1 MCKNLSIK
9 TFKLVSVLFLLFTS
23 CSKDAEDSNAL
34 DPGIVA
40 LPVLTTTPVINIDQ
54 NSAVSGGRIS
64 SDGKSTITSKGI
76 CWSTSQN
83 PTVSNST
90 TINGSGIS
98 DFTSNLT
105 GLFPGTTYYVRA
117 YAVNKD
123 GIGYGQ
129 QVSFTTTSI
138 LVTGIN
144 YGGGIIFY
152 LDSTGM
158 HGLVCANYDQATTA
172 IWGCKTT
179 LIPGADGIA
188 IGTGLQ
194 NTLDI
199 IGTCTTSG
207 IAADI
212 CDSLVLNG
220 YGDWFLPSKEELKL
234 IYTNL
239 KSNGIGN
246 FSNAPYWSSTEM
258 TSAFAWE
265 VIFNGGF
272 TQGTGKNNNA
282 SVRAVRIF

>member
-1 MCKNLSIK
+1 
-9 TFKLVSVLFLLFTS
+9 
-23 CSKDAEDSNAL
+23 
-34 DPGIVA
+34 
-40 LPVLTTTPVINIDQ
+40 
-54 NSAVSGGRIS
+54 
-64 SDGKSTITSKGI
+64 
-76 CWSTSQN
+76 
-83 PTVSNST
+83 
-90 TINGSGIS
+90 
-98 DFTSNLT
+98 
-105 GLFPGTTYYVRA
+105 
-117 YAVNKD
+117 
-123 GIGYGQ
+123 
-129 QVSFTTTSI
+129 
-138 LVTGIN
+138 
-144 YGGGIIFY
+144 
-152 LDSTGM
+152 M
-158 HGLVCANYDQATTA
+158 HGLVCANNDQATTA
-172 IWGCKTT
+172 IWGCQTT
-179 LIPGADGIA
+179 LIPGADGTA

-272 TQGTGKNNNA
+272 IQGTGKNNNA
-282 SVRAVRIF
+282 SVRAVRFF

>member
-83 PTVSNST
+83 PTVANST

-98 DFTSNLT
+98 DFASNLT

-129 QVSFTTTSI
+129 QVSFTTTSV

-172 IWGCKTT
+172 IWGCQTT
-179 LIPGADGIA
+179 LIPGADGTA

-282 SVRAVRIF
+282 SVRAVRFF

>member
-9 TFKLVSVLFLLFTS
+9 SFKLLSVLFLLFTS

-40 LPVLTTTPVINIDQ
+40 LPVLTTNSVINIDQ

-64 SDGKSTITSKGI
+64 SDGKSTISSKGI

-83 PTVSNST
+83 PTVANSK

-117 YAVNKD
+117 YAVNED

-129 QVSFTTTSI
+129 QENFTTTAV

-144 YGGGIIFY
+144 YEGGIIFY

-158 HGLVCANYDQATTA
+158 HGLVCANNDQATMA
-172 IWGCKTT
+172 IWGCQGTI
-179 LIPGADGIA
+179 IPGANGTA

-199 IGTCTTSG
+199 LGTCTTSG

-234 IYTNL
+234 MYTNL
-239 KSNGIGN
+239 KSNGIGS